1 MMSALSAAIAEFGFG
16 ALAFATFG
24 FFLGGFV
31 KGAVGFAL
39 PMVGIA
45 CAATVLPKEA
55 AVAYLALPVFATN
68 VWQSVRH
75 GWGAAWKTLK
85 SLRLMISVM
94 IVALLAATQILP
106 ALEERVFAGVLG
118 FVALAYA
125 VLQLAGWQPTVRRP
139 FADVLF
145 GLLAGIFGG
154 LSGVWGPPTLMLL
167 MTLNLPKQEF
177 VRACGVVFTLGS
189 LPYLVGHWYSGV
201 LNLDTAPVS
210 LALVLPTALGMWI
223 GQRVQDRLDGD
234 VFKRWIL
241 IVLLLAGANFL
252 RRAIFGG

>member
-1 MMSALSAAIAEFGFG
+1 MSGALAAAIEQYGAG

-55 AVAYLALPVFATN
+55 AVAYLAIPVFVTN

-75 GWGAAWKTLK
+75 GWGAAWQTLRG
-85 SLRLMISVM
+85 LRLMIGVM
-94 IVALLAATQILP
+94 LVALLAATQVLP
-106 ALEERVFAGVLG
+106 ALEERTFAAILG

-125 VLQLAGWQPTVRRP
+125 VLQLAGWQPKVQRP

-145 GLLAGIFGG
+145 GLLAGVFGG

-189 LPYLVGHWYSGV
+189 LPYLLGHWYSGV
-201 LNLDTAPVS
+201 LNAETAPVS
-210 LALVLPTALGMWI
+210 LALVLPTALGMWL
-223 GQRVQDRLDGD
+223 GQQVQDRLDGA
-234 VFKRWIL
+234 VFRRWIL
-241 IVLLLAGANFL
+241 IVLLAAGANFM
-252 RRAIFGG
+252 RRAIMG

>member
-1 MMSALSAAIAEFGFG
+1 MTDALSAAVAEYGAG

-55 AVAYLALPVFATN
+55 AVAFLALPVFATN

-75 GWGAAWKTLK
+75 GWGAAWRTLK
-85 SLRLMISVM
+85 SLRVM
-94 IVALLAATQILP
+94 IGVMVVALLLATQILP
-106 ALEERVFAGVLG
+106 ALDERVFAAVLG
-118 FVALAYA
+118 FVALAYGC
-125 VLQLAGWQPTVRRP
+125 LQMAGWQPRIRRP
-139 FADVLF
+139 LADVVL
-145 GLLAGIFGG
+145 GALAGLFGG

-167 MTLNLPKQEF
+167 MTLNLSKQEF

-189 LPYLVGHWYSGV
+189 LPYLLGHWYSGV
-201 LNLDTAPVS
+201 LNAQTAPVS
-210 LALVLPTALGMWI
+210 LALILPTAFGMWL
-223 GQRVQDRLDGD
+223 GQQVQDRLDGE
-234 VFKRWIL
+234 VFRRWIL
-241 IVLLLAGANFL
+241 IVLMLAGANFM
-252 RRAIFGG
+252 RRAVFGG

>member
-1 MMSALSAAIAEFGFG
+1 VIALSSALAEYGLG
-16 ALAFATFG
+16 AMVFATFG

-55 AVAYLALPVFATN
+55 AVAYLAIPVFVTN
-68 VWQSVRH
+68 VWQSLRF
-75 GWGAAWKTLK
+75 GWSAAWQTLR

-94 IVALLAATQILP
+94 LVALLAATQVLP
-106 ALEERVFAGVLG
+106 ALEERVFAAILG
-118 FVALAYA
+118 FVALTYA
-125 VLQLAGWQPTVRRP
+125 VLQLLGWQPKVGRP

-189 LPYLVGHWYSGV
+189 LPYLLGHWYSGV
-201 LNLDTAPVS
+201 LNAATAPVS
-210 LALVLPTALGMWI
+210 LALVLPTVMGMWL
-223 GQRVQDRLDGD
+223 GQLVQDRLDGD

-252 RRAIFGG
+252 RRALTG